1 MSDSKPAV
9 LGVIGGS
16 GVYQMSNVKVL
27 REHAVNTPFG
37 KPSDPILEAELHGR
51 SVFFLPRHGK
61 GHRYLPTEVNYCA
74 NIFALKTLGVTHVL
88 AVSAVGIMKEGIEPG
103 YMVIPD
109 QLYDRTKGVR
119 RSTFFGDGIV
129 GHVSFADPF
138 CDEMRQVIRKSALT
152 HTKRIHDG
160 GAYVCMEGP
169 QFSTRAESVNYRNT
183 IAPAVIGM
191 TAIPEAKLAREA
203 EMCYA
208 MLALATDYDCW
219 KDSKD
224 EQVSVEAVMAVLRAN
239 TELAN
244 RIIVETAKNLPATS
258 NCECLESAKHAIMTS
273 PDYMPAS
280 TCEKLAPLYSQY
292 FKR

>member
-1 MSDSKPAV
+1 MSEQTATK

-16 GVYQMSNVKVL
+16 GVYQMSNVKIL
-27 REHAVNTPFG
+27 REHVIKTPFG
-37 KPSDPILEAELHGR
+37 APSDAVLEAELHGR
-51 SVFFLPRHGK
+51 TVYFLPRHGR
-61 GHRYLPTEVNYCA
+61 GHRFLPTEVNYCA
-74 NIFALKTLGVTHVL
+74 NIFALKSLGVTHL
-88 AVSAVGIMKEGIEPG
+88 LSVSAVGIMQEGIEPG
-103 YMVIPD
+103 FMVVPD
-109 QLYDRTKGVR
+109 QLYDRTKGIR

-138 CDEMRQVIRKSALT
+138 CDEMRQVILKSAAA
-152 HTKRIHDG
+152 HTKKVHNG

-169 QFSTRAESVNYRNT
+169 QFSTRAESVNYRKT

-244 RIIVETAKNLPATS
+244 RIIIETAKNLPATS
-258 NCECLESAKHAIMTS
+258 QCECLESAKYAIMTH
-273 PDYMPAS
+273 PEYMPAA
-280 TCEKLAPLYSQY
+280 TCEKLAPLYGKY